1 VVVLACLQRLRT
13 ATCEKLRIGR
23 MESGDALTRL
33 YLDAPVPLTRLLP
46 VPLPAGL
53 TAATDRMGS
62 NLDSGLTS
70 MSVFV
75 DSHDGI
81 QGAASALGSALGSGA
96 YHMTSDGMSSVA
108 SMDMAKGRSLMRSMS
123 NRIPS
128 SGMSYTSKA
137 LSSIPVRRRS

>member
-1 VVVLACLQRLRT
+1 MVVLACLQRLRT

-23 MESGDALTRL
+23 MESNGDALTRL

-53 TAATDRMGS
+53 TSMGS

>member
-53 TAATDRMGS
+53 TSMGS